1 MITNMSRKNL
11 ELYLHIPF
19 CVKKCAYCDFLSA
32 PADESTRVR
41 YVEALVEEIK
51 VKSEFYKIYSVPSVF
66 VGGGTPSVLL
76 GQDIAR
82 LMEAV
87 HLYFHLENDA
97 EITIECNPGTL
108 NSQKAAHYKSAGI
121 NRVSLGLQSVR
132 QKELTLLGRIHTY
145 EDFLKSYDILRKAGF
160 DNINVDLMSG
170 LPGQTLSSWQAT
182 VRKVTALRPEH
193 ISAYSLII
201 EEGTPFYESFSQDEA
216 RRERGDVPQ
225 LLPTEETERTM
236 YEWSRSYLDAQG
248 YHRYEISNY
257 ARAGK
262 ECRHNMGYWRREN
275 YLGLGLGSSSLVE
288 DERFGNTTDL
298 EDYIKGNY
306 EKQNIT
312 KLTRQ
317 EQMEEFMFLG
327 LRMVEG
333 ISRGEFKDCFGTEP
347 EGVYGD
353 VLASL
358 YKEGLLHQEAGRIY
372 LTEEGISLSNYVM
385 AQFLIH
391 P

>member
-1 MITNMSRKNL
+1 MSRKKL

-19 CVKKCAYCDFLSA
+19 CAKKCAYCDFLSA

-41 YVEALVEEIK
+41 YLEALVEEIK

>member
-1 MITNMSRKNL
+1 MTTNMSRKKL

-19 CVKKCAYCDFLSA
+19 CAKKCAYCDFLSA

-41 YVEALVEEIK
+41 YLEALVEEIK

>member
-1 MITNMSRKNL
+1 MTTNMSRKKL

-19 CVKKCAYCDFLSA
+19 CAKKCAYCDFLSA

-41 YVEALVEEIK
+41 YLEALVEEIK

-82 LMEAV
+82 LMEVV
-87 HLYFHLENDA
+87 HLYFHLENDV

-170 LPGQTLSSWQAT
+170 LPGQTLPSWQTT

-216 RRERGDVPQ
+216 RRERGEVPR

-257 ARAGK
+257 ARTGK

-288 DERFGNTTDL
+288 NERFGNTTDL
-298 EDYIKGNY
+298 EDYLKGNY

-327 LRMVEG
+327 LRMMGG
-333 ISRGEFKDCFGTEP
+333 ISRGEFKDYFGVEP

>member
-1 MITNMSRKNL
+1 MSKKNL

-32 PADESTRVR
+32 PADESTRLQ
-41 YVEALVEEIK
+41 YVETLMEEIK
-51 VKSEFYKIYSVPSVF
+51 VKSEFYKTYSVPSVF
-66 VGGGTPSVLL
+66 LGGGTPSVLL
-76 GQDIAR
+76 GQDIFR

-87 HLYFHLENDA
+87 QLSFHLENDA

-108 NSQKAAHYKSAGI
+108 SSPKAAYYKSAGI
-121 NRVSLGLQSVR
+121 NRISLGLQSAS
-132 QKELTLLGRIHTY
+132 QEELMLLGRIHTY
-145 EDFLKSYDILRKAGF
+145 EDFLQSYDILRKAGF

-170 LPGQTLSSWQAT
+170 LPGQTLSDWQTT
-182 VRKVTALRPEH
+182 VKKVTALRPEH

-201 EEGTPFYESFSQDEA
+201 EEGTPFYERFSQDEA
-216 RRERGDVPQ
+216 RREAGEVPRF
-225 LLPTEETERTM
+225 LPKEETERTM
-236 YEWSRSYLDAQG
+236 YEWCKSYLAAQG

-257 ARAGK
+257 ARTGK

-288 DERFGNTTDL
+288 NQRFGNTTDL
-298 EDYIKGNY
+298 EEYIKGNF
-306 EKQNIT
+306 EKQNVT
-312 KLTRQ
+312 RLTRQ

-327 LRMVEG
+327 LRMMEG
-333 ISRGEFKDCFGTEP
+333 ISRGEFKDCFGIEP

-358 YKEGLLHQEAGRIY
+358 YKEGLLRQEGGRIF

-385 AQFLIH
+385 AQFLIG
-391 P
+391 PVRE

>member
-1 MITNMSRKNL
+1 MSRKNL

>member
-82 LMEAV
+82 LMEVV

-327 LRMVEG
+327 LRMMEG
-333 ISRGEFKDCFGTEP
+333 ISREEFKDCFGTEP

>member
-1 MITNMSRKNL
+1 MSRKKL

-19 CVKKCAYCDFLSA
+19 CAKKCAYCDFLSA

-41 YVEALVEEIK
+41 YLEALVEEIK

-333 ISRGEFKDCFGTEP
+333 MSRGEFKDCFGTEP

>member
-1 MITNMSRKNL
+1 MSRKNL

-82 LMEAV
+82 LMEVV

-327 LRMVEG
+327 LRMMEG
-333 ISRGEFKDCFGTEP
+333 ISREEFKDCFGTEP